1 MPSQNQHDPNY
12 RRLRYCRYADD
23 FLLGVSSSKEEAEE
37 IYRKIQHFLT
47 ETLRHNTSKSKS
59 GLKHQTEVVR
69 FLGYDLMIRN
79 TERVIR
85 LKTHGQHTKMR
96 SLKGQIALLIP
107 EAKLKGFADKH
118 GYGNWEPRK
127 AIHRPLLLHLSD
139 AEITLF
145 YSAEMRGIV
154 QYYALANNYRS
165 LGKLRI
171 LWIESY
177 LKTMAHKH
185 QMSMQQVAT
194 MLHRGSYMAV
204 RETDKTGQTREIRL
218 FQVKSVKPKT
228 IFNKEVENPP
238 FTFQYT
244 LGSELLR
251 RMDANKCEYCE
262 KEGGYF
268 EVHHV
273 RKLADIKNGR
283 EPWKILMIA
292 RQRKTLVL
300 CIECHD
306 RLTVGTLPDRRH
318 LLK

>member
-1 MPSQNQHDPNY
+1 MGMPSQNQHDPNY

-47 ETLRHNTSKSKS
+47 ETLRRNTAKSKS
-59 GLKHQTEVVR
+59 GLKHHTEVVR

-107 EAKLKGFADKH
+107 EAKLKGFADTH

-145 YSAEMRGIV
+145 YSAERRGIV

-194 MLHRGSYMAV
+194 MLHRGCNTAKVALSAQV
-204 RETDKTGQTREIRL
+204 IGIRHFGDL
-218 FQVKSVKPKT
+218 LLSAYFACPY
-228 IFNKEVENPP
+228 IA
-238 FTFQYT
+238 
-244 LGSELLR
+244 SE
-251 RMDANKCEYCE
+251 
-262 KEGGYF
+262 G
-268 EVHHV
+268 
-273 RKLADIKNGR
+273 
-283 EPWKILMIA
+283 
-292 RQRKTLVL
+292 VL
-300 CIECHD
+300 S
-306 RLTVGTLPDRRH
+306 
-318 LLK
+318 